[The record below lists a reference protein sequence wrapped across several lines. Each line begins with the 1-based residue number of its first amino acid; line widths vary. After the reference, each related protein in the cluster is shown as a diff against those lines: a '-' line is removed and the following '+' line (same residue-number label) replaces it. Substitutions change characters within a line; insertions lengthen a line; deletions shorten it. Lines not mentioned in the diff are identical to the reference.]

1 MLPASS
7 GCRADFFFA
16 LTDLL
21 RNPAPVPGH
30 LTGMLAAP
38 EGVAASSPVYV
49 RNLVHTLD
57 QLDAMV
63 RRLVREVTE
72 RQIHWQ
78 PPGGRSWSIAQ
89 CLDHLTVTNSLYV
102 TAIRQAV
109 DDAKPARSSP
119 SSAIR
124 PGLLSRLFLWNMEP
138 PPKLK
143 LRAAAHIDP
152 NPQRKRGEL
161 WFAFAHAEER
171 IRRLMI
177 ESAGIDVNRTW
188 FVNPLLRGIRFTIGT
203 GFLIVL
209 AHNRRHLWQAQRV
222 RETTGF
228 PNS

>member
-1 MLPASS
+1 MLLGSS
-7 GCRADFFFA
+7 GCRADLFFA

-21 RNPAPVPGH
+21 RNPAPPPGH

-38 EGVAASSPVYV
+38 DVSASSPVYV

-57 QLDAMV
+57 QIDAMV

-109 DDAKPARSSP
+109 DDAKPDRAAP
-119 SSAIR
+119 NTAIR
-124 PGLLSRLFLWNMEP
+124 PGLLERLFLWNTEP
-138 PPKLK
+138 PPKVK
-143 LRAAAHIDP
+143 LRAAAQIDP
-152 NPQRKRGEL
+152 NPQRKRGDL

-177 ESAGIDVNRTW
+177 ESAAIDVNRTR

-222 RETTGF
+222 RETAGF
-228 PNS
+228 PAA